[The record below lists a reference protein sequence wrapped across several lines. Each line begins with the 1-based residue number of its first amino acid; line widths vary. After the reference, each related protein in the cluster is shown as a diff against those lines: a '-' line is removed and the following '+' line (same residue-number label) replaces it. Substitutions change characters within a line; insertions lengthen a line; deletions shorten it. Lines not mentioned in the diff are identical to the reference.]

1 MLVRDR
7 PLMPDF
13 GEEEMISQDLNR
25 RHLLGGMALAACL
38 SGLPAQAQNAAQDEV
53 LPLWPGSPPGS
64 PASLPT
70 PKYDQRSKDPSFND
84 RWLTGVGRPSLT
96 VRRPAQ
102 PNGTA
107 VMLVPGGGYGF
118 LAIDNEGEEQA
129 RWLNAIGITAFILR
143 YRLPTEGWANRA
155 TVPLA
160 DAQRGLRLIRAAAS
174 RYGVD
179 PAKVLAIGF
188 SAGGHL
194 TGSLATR
201 HGERVYAPVDAAD
214 QLSAR
219 PDLAG
224 LIYPVVSLSAPFT
237 HGGSRDNLF
246 GTGADAA
253 ALAAA
258 SVENR
263 VTAETSP
270 IFLAHASDDGLVPI
284 ANSLALYQALLAAKR
299 PAELHAFDQGG
310 HGFGVRLPKTVPA
323 SAWPTLFAAYARRS
337 GLLAG

>member
-1 MLVRDR
+1 M
-7 PLMPDF
+7 
-13 GEEEMISQDLNR
+13 SQELNR
-25 RHLLGGMALAACL
+25 RHLLGGIAVAAGLAA
-38 SGLPAQAQNAAQDEV
+38 LPAEALQAQTDEV
-53 LPLWPGSPPGS
+53 LPLWPGSPPGA
-64 PASLPT
+64 PATLPT
-70 PKYDQRSKDPSFND
+70 PKYDQRSKDPNFND
-84 RWLTGVGRPSLT
+84 RWLTGVGQPSLT
-96 VRRPAQ
+96 VRRAAT

-129 RWLNAIGITAFILR
+129 RWLNAIGVTAFILR
-143 YRLPTEGWANRA
+143 YRIPTEGWANRA

-160 DAQRGLRLIRAAAS
+160 DAQRGIRLIRASAK

-201 HGERVYAPVDAAD
+201 HAERVYAPIDAAD

-246 GTGADAA
+246 GTGADPK

-263 VTAETSP
+263 VTAETPP
-270 IFLAHASDDGLVPI
+270 IFLTHASDDGLVPI
-284 ANSLALYQALLAAKR
+284 ANSIALYQAMLAAQR

-323 SAWPTLFAAYARRS
+323 SAWPVLFAAYARRC
-337 GLLAG
+337 GVLAG

>member
-1 MLVRDR
+1 MV
-7 PLMPDF
+7 
-13 GEEEMISQDLNR
+13 SQELNR
-25 RHLLGGMALAACL
+25 RHLLAGMTLAAGMAA
-38 SGLPAQAQNAAQDEV
+38 LPARAQGTTPDE
-53 LPLWPGSPPGS
+53 LIPLWPGSPPGA
-64 PASLPT
+64 PATLPT
-70 PKYDQRSKDPSFND
+70 PKYDQRSKDPAFND
-84 RWLTGVGRPSLT
+84 RWLTGVAQPSLT

-143 YRLPTEGWANRA
+143 YRLPTEGWASRS

-160 DAQRGLRLIRAAAS
+160 DAQRGLRLIRASAT

-194 TGSLATR
+194 AGSLATR
-201 HGERVYAPVDAAD
+201 HAERVYSPVDAAD
-214 QLSAR
+214 RLSAR

-246 GTGADAA
+246 GTGADAG

-258 SVENR
+258 SVETR
-263 VTAETSP
+263 VTTETPP

-323 SAWPTLFAAYARRS
+323 STWPTLFAAYARRS